1 MNLFNRVVIV
11 ILLVVFLAATFLS
24 LLSPPAVVDILRN
37 ALDQIEVTI
46 PFYNILSGAYWAYL
60 GVGLG
65 IIVLCGLL
73 LWLELRP
80 PRRKTVEVSDA
91 EGYRVQVSVK
101 SITQRLQTALGGVAD
116 VSRVKPKVISRG
128 KKVDVTLDVQVHPAV
143 DLPLKTDEITQ
154 VTREVIQ
161 ERMGISVGKVRVKMQ
176 DGPDGP
182 RAVPEP
188 ELPLPTEL
196 PEPDQPVLPVELE
209 PTAQIE
215 PEYMIQEP
223 VGEDSLE
230 PLDASAEA

>member
-11 ILLVVFLAATFLS
+11 TLLVALLAATFLS
-24 LLSPPAVVDILRN
+24 LLAPRTVLDILRN
-37 ALDQIEVTI
+37 APDQIEATI

-60 GVGLG
+60 GAGLG

-80 PRRKTVEVSDA
+80 PHRSTVEVSAA
-91 EGYRVQVSVK
+91 EGYKVQVSVK
-101 SITQRLQTALGGVAD
+101 SITQRLQTALAGVAD
-116 VSRVKPKVISRG
+116 VNRVKPKVISRG

-176 DGPDGP
+176 DGPDRP
-182 RAVPEP
+182 RVVPEP
-188 ELPLPTEL
+188 ELPPSPEF
-196 PEPDQPVLPVELE
+196 PEPDQPVLPAELE

-215 PEYMIQEP
+215 PEYLIQEP